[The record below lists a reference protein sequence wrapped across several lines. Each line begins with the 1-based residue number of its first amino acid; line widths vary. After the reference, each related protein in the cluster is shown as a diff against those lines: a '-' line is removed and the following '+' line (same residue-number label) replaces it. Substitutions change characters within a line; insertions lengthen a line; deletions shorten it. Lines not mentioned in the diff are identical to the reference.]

1 MFIQKENKLINLE
14 IICHR
19 EHEPTVGFTR
29 CQRYVRCGSRAEK
42 CQGRERPRRLAA
54 HASAFL
60 ITRPACAPA
69 ASPPPR
75 LHPRRHLTSSLQA
88 GLLHRRPSLLHL
100 QPPAVSLRQV
110 LPLCPRREARQ
121 NRVGFF
127 TKGEIASGLRGHQF
141 LHPPPTTRRDLTH
154 RAITLAS
161 FQCCR
166 FLKPSN

>member
-29 CQRYVRCGSRAEK
+29 CQRYVRCGLRAEK

-60 ITRPACAPA
+60 LTRPACAPA

-75 LHPRRHLTSSLQA
+75 LHPRPTPDVQPA
-88 GLLHRRPSLLHL
+88 GWPS
-100 QPPAVSLRQV
+100 PPEAFPAAPAATRCLAASGAAAVPKEGS
-110 LPLCPRREARQ
+110 ATRQ

-127 TKGEIASGLRGHQF
+127 TKGGIASGLRGHQF
-141 LHPPPTTRRDLTH
+141 LPPPPPPAEILLTG
-154 RAITLAS
+154 R
-161 FQCCR
+161 
-166 FLKPSN
+166 